1 MKSAIRYLAIFVAG
15 AGSATVVA
23 GLYPSEGITPDQFQ
37 ERLTKVL
44 VEVEAL
50 GGYVAI
56 ADDGR
61 VGIYTNVGAC
71 VPSPPLPKFPMGAVD
86 GRSLAKGAQAIVQYN
101 QGLIHEEAQP
111 VYVVGKCRP
120 YAGSI
125 AVKY

>member
-1 MKSAIRYLAIFVAG
+1 MKSVIRSLAIFVAG
-15 AGSATVVA
+15 AGSAAVVA
-23 GLYPSEGITPDQFQ
+23 GLYPTEPISPEEFQ

-50 GGYVAI
+50 GSYVAI

-71 VPSPPLPKFPMGAVD
+71 VPSPPLPKWPAGAVD
-86 GRSLAKGAQAIVQYN
+86 ARSLAKGAQAVVQYN

-120 YAGSI
+120 YAGSLL
-125 AVKY
+125 KY

>member
-1 MKSAIRYLAIFVAG
+1 MKAAIRSLAIFVAG
-15 AGSATVVA
+15 AGSAAVFA
-23 GLYPSEGITPDQFQ
+23 GLYPAEPISPEIFQ

-61 VGIYTNVGAC
+61 IGIYTNVGAC
-71 VPSPPLPKFPMGAVD
+71 VPQPPLPKFPAGAVD
-86 GRSLAKGAQAIVQYN
+86 ARSLAKGAQAIVQFN

-120 YAGSI
+120 YAGSV

>member
-1 MKSAIRYLAIFVAG
+1 MKSAIRSLAVFVAG
-15 AGSATVVA
+15 AASATVVA
-23 GLYPSEGITPDQFQ
+23 GLYPGEPTSPEIFQ

-44 VEVEAL
+44 AEVEAL

-71 VPSPPLPKFPMGAVD
+71 VPQPPLPKFPAGAVD
-86 GRSLAKGAQAIVQYN
+86 ARSLAKGAQAIVQFN

-120 YAGSI
+120 YAGSV

>member
-1 MKSAIRYLAIFVAG
+1 MKSIIRSLVIFAAG
-15 AGSATVVA
+15 AGSAAVVA
-23 GLYPSEGITPDQFQ
+23 GLYPGEPISPEIFQ

-71 VPSPPLPKFPMGAVD
+71 VPSPPVPKWPAGVVD
-86 GRSLAKGAQAIVQYN
+86 ARSLAKGAQALVQFN
-101 QGLIHEEAQP
+101 MGLMHEEAQP

-120 YAGSI
+120 YASSMLS
-125 AVKY
+125 KY